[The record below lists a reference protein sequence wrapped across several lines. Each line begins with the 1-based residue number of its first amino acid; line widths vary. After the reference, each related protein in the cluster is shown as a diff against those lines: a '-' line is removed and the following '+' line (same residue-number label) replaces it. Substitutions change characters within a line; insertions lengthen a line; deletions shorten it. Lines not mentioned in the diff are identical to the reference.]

1 MRKTIGILACAI
13 ALLVLGAAGLSAQS
27 LLDNEFYK
35 AAVQQQKQSDQAYQS
50 GDYDAATTLAQQ
62 AKENFLKS
70 DAWVEKKMNFYR
82 ANGWLQRATE
92 RVSFA
97 KNILKADVNYEKE
110 FTEATIDVAN
120 AKVMLDAEEYPRS
133 IYLSQ
138 QAIDALKDVKAV
150 AEVQKPEPAVV
161 VEPPAEEPPLPA
173 TYTVRLNMEKRV
185 CFWRIA
191 VFPFVY
197 NDPWK
202 WKTLYEANK
211 NVITD
216 PSNPDLIEP
225 GQVFTIPSLQGEV
238 REGEY
243 DPEKTYTPL
252 SASN

>member
-1 MRKTIGILACAI
+1 MRKSIGILIGAC
-13 ALLVLGAAGLSAQS
+13 ALLVLGAASLGAQS

-35 AAVQQQKQSDQAYQS
+35 KAVQQQQQSEQAFQN
-50 GDYDAATTLAQQ
+50 GDYDTATSL
-62 AKENFLKS
+62 AKEAKDNFQKS

-97 KNILKADVNYEKE
+97 KNILKADENYPKE
-110 FTEATIDVAN
+110 FGEATTDVSN
-120 AKVMLDAEEYPRS
+120 AKAMLDAEEYPRS

-150 AEVQKPEPAVV
+150 AAVTP
-161 VEPPAEEPPLPA
+161 VEPPAVAEEPPLPA
-173 TYTVRLNMEKRV
+173 TYTVRLNIERRD

-191 VFPFVY
+191 EFPFVY

-211 NVITD
+211 DVIED
-216 PSNPDLIEP
+216 PNNPDLIQP

-243 DPEKTYTPL
+243 DPAKTYTPL
-252 SASN
+252 ERSK